1 MPSSPDATEASP
13 RATTDCTP
21 TPFGDLS
28 GRLGVVTGASSGIGR
43 AIAIELAAAGADLI
57 LHYARNRDGA
67 DQTAEAAKRFG
78 ADVVLASAD
87 FSDVAFTEQFAANV
101 QGIVQGRGEAA
112 PAFWVN
118 NAGVDLLTTDAR
130 RASYAER
137 LRLLLEIDVRSAVL
151 LSRAAAETMRD
162 AGGGAIL
169 NIGWDQSERGM
180 GGESGELFAA
190 AKASIQA
197 ATRSLAVS
205 YAPAVRI
212 NCIAPGWIRT
222 AWGETAPDEWQQR
235 VMDETPLKRWGEPE
249 DIARLARF
257 LLSDDAAYLTGQ
269 VVFANGGAER

>member
-1 MPSSPDATEASP
+1 MPS
-13 RATTDCTP
+13 TP
-21 TPFGDLS
+21 TAFADLS

-43 AIAIELAAAGADLI
+43 AIAVEMAAAGADLI

-67 DQTAEAAKRFG
+67 EQTAAACG
-78 ADVVLASAD
+78 ESGGDVVLTSAD
-87 FSDVAFTEQFAANV
+87 FSTRKATEQFAANV
-101 QGIVQGRGEAA
+101 EGIVQGRGEAA

-118 NAGVDLLTTDAR
+118 NAGVDLLTTEAR
-130 RASYAER
+130 QADYADR
-137 LRLLLEIDVRSAVL
+137 LALLLDIDVRSAVL
-151 LSRAAAETMRD
+151 LSRLAAASMQT
-162 AGGGAIL
+162 AGGGCIV

-190 AKASIQA
+190 SKAAIQA
-197 ATRSLAVS
+197 FSRSLAVS
-205 YAPAVRI
+205 AAPAVRV

-257 LLSDDAAYLTGQ
+257 LVSDEAAYLTGQ